1 MMNEEANTRTIKQCY
16 ERFGSGDIPGLLQ
29 QCSDDIDWTVPEIE
43 NAPFAGARHGRESV
57 GEFFSLLAQ
66 AEDITDFEPREFIAQ
81 GDRVVVLGRS
91 TATVRSTGR
100 HYSTEWVHVCTVKDG
115 KMTNF
120 HEFFDNAAATRAFQ
134 KATSA

>member
-1 MMNEEANTRTIKQCY
+1 MNETANTQTIRECY
-16 ERFGSGDIPGLLQ
+16 EKFGSGDIPGLLELV
-29 QCSDDIDWTVPEIE
+29 SDDIDWTVPEIE
-43 NAPFAGARHGRESV
+43 NAPFAGSRHGRESV
-57 GEFFSLLAQ
+57 EEFFGLLAG
-66 AEDITDFEPREFIAQ
+66 AEDITHFEPLEYIAQ

-115 KMTNF
+115 KMANF

-134 KATSA
+134 KATTA